1 MEEWKEYKLGDITS
15 KIGSGAT
22 PKGGKE
28 SYLGGDIAVIRSQN
42 ILDFAFT
49 NSGLA
54 YINKDQ
60 ASKLNNVEVKE
71 NDILLN
77 ITGDSVARACIVPQ
91 KILPARVNQHVAII
105 RGNDIVD
112 NKYLLYYLQH
122 IKPYLLSLSQGGATR
137 NALTKKMLED
147 LDIKVPS
154 KNVQNIIVSVLSSL
168 DDKIELNR
176 RINEN
181 LELQAQALFKSWFV
195 DFEPFKDGKL
205 VDSELGII
213 PKGWKVGTL
222 SDIIKNTISGDWGK
236 DHPQGNHV
244 RKVFCIRGADI
255 PDIKI
260 GNKGS
265 MPTRFILEKNY
276 QSKVLID
283 GDMVIEISGGSPT
296 QSTGRVCRI
305 SNRLLEKYN
314 NSIICTNFC
323 KAIKPSTG
331 YSSFLYY
338 IWEMLYNQGV
348 MFSYENGTTGI
359 KNLDINGF
367 IQKEQIVIPPISI
380 AADFEK
386 MIKVFYDKIQSN
398 GMESERLAQ
407 LRDTLLPKLMS
418 GEIKLSEIET
428 KSDE

>member
-28 SYLGGDIAVIRSQN
+28 SYLGGDIALIRSQN
-42 ILDFAFT
+42 ISDLAFT

-181 LELQAQALFKSWFV
+181 LEQQAQALFKSWFV
-195 DFEPFKDGKL
+195 DFEPFKKCEFIE
-205 VDSELGII
+205 SELGII
-213 PKGWKVGTL
+213 PKGWRVIPISEIFNFQEGPGIRNWQYVNNNGTKFINIRCINNNIINVSNANMISNEEAQGKYAHFMLNENDIVMSCSGTL
-222 SDIIKNTISGDWGK
+222 GRSAIVLKEYLPLCLNTSVIRFTPKIERQLGLLYGYLGSSLFLNKQMELATGSAQVNFGPTHLKEMSIAVPNDDILNNFSDIVNSMIIKK
-236 DHPQGNHV
+236 
-244 RKVFCIRGADI
+244 
-255 PDIKI
+255 
-260 GNKGS
+260 
-265 MPTRFILEKNY
+265 
-276 QSKVLID
+276 
-283 GDMVIEISGGSPT
+283 
-296 QSTGRVCRI
+296 
-305 SNRLLEKYN
+305 
-314 NSIICTNFC
+314 
-323 KAIKPSTG
+323 KAI
-331 YSSFLYY
+331 
-338 IWEMLYNQGV
+338 
-348 MFSYENGTTGI
+348 
-359 KNLDINGF
+359 
-367 IQKEQIVIPPISI
+367 ISEI
-380 AADFEK
+380 
-386 MIKVFYDKIQSN
+386 IHLN
-398 GMESERLAQ
+398 N

-418 GEIKLSEIET
+418 GELKFSEMET
-428 KSDE
+428 KLDE

>member
-28 SYLGGDIAVIRSQN
+28 SYLGGDIALIRSQN

-60 ASKLNNVEVKE
+60 ASRLNNVEVKE

-77 ITGDSVARACIVPQ
+77 ITGDSVARVCIVPQ

-181 LELQAQALFKSWFV
+181 LEQQAQALFKSWFV
-195 DFEPFKDGKL
+195 DFKPFKDGKF
-205 VDSELGII
+205 VDSELGMI
-213 PKGWKVGTL
+213 PEGWKVGTL

-236 DHPQGNHV
+236 DHPQGNHI

-283 GDMVIEISGGSPT
+283 GDVVIEISGGSPT

-386 MIKVFYDKIQSN
+386 MIKVFYDKVQSN
-398 GMESERLAQ
+398 GMESERLTH

-428 KSDE
+428 KLDE

>member
-28 SYLGGDIAVIRSQN
+28 SYLGGDIALIRSQN

-181 LELQAQALFKSWFV
+181 LEQQAQALFKSWFV
-195 DFEPFKDGKL
+195 DFEPFKKCEFIE
-205 VDSELGII
+205 SELGII
-213 PKGWKVGTL
+213 PKGWRVIPISEIFNFQEGPGIRNWQYVNNNGTKFINIRCINNNIINVSNANMISNEEAQGKYAHFMLNENDIVMSCSGTL
-222 SDIIKNTISGDWGK
+222 GRSAIVLKEYLPLCLNTSVIRFTPKIERQLGLLYGYLGSSLFLNKQMELASGSAQVNFGPTHLKEMSIAVPNDDILNNFSDIVNSMIIKK
-236 DHPQGNHV
+236 
-244 RKVFCIRGADI
+244 
-255 PDIKI
+255 
-260 GNKGS
+260 
-265 MPTRFILEKNY
+265 
-276 QSKVLID
+276 
-283 GDMVIEISGGSPT
+283 
-296 QSTGRVCRI
+296 
-305 SNRLLEKYN
+305 
-314 NSIICTNFC
+314 
-323 KAIKPSTG
+323 KAI
-331 YSSFLYY
+331 
-338 IWEMLYNQGV
+338 
-348 MFSYENGTTGI
+348 
-359 KNLDINGF
+359 
-367 IQKEQIVIPPISI
+367 ISEI
-380 AADFEK
+380 
-386 MIKVFYDKIQSN
+386 IHLN
-398 GMESERLAQ
+398 N

-418 GEIKLSEIET
+418 GELKFSEMET
-428 KSDE
+428 KLDE

>member
-28 SYLGGDIAVIRSQN
+28 SYLGGDIALIRSQN

-181 LELQAQALFKSWFV
+181 LEQQAQALFKSWFV
-195 DFEPFKDGKL
+195 DFEPFKKCEFIE
-205 VDSELGII
+205 SELGII
-213 PKGWKVGTL
+213 PKGWRVIPISEIFNFQEGPGIRNWQYVNNNGTKFINIRCINNNIINVSNANMISNEEAQGKYAHFMLNENDIVMSCSGTL
-222 SDIIKNTISGDWGK
+222 GRSAIVLKEYLPLCLNTSVIRFTPKIERQLGLLYGYLGSSLFLNKQMELATGSAQVNFGPTHLKEMSIAVPNDDILNNFSDIVNSMIIKK
-236 DHPQGNHV
+236 
-244 RKVFCIRGADI
+244 
-255 PDIKI
+255 
-260 GNKGS
+260 
-265 MPTRFILEKNY
+265 
-276 QSKVLID
+276 
-283 GDMVIEISGGSPT
+283 
-296 QSTGRVCRI
+296 
-305 SNRLLEKYN
+305 
-314 NSIICTNFC
+314 
-323 KAIKPSTG
+323 KAI
-331 YSSFLYY
+331 
-338 IWEMLYNQGV
+338 
-348 MFSYENGTTGI
+348 
-359 KNLDINGF
+359 
-367 IQKEQIVIPPISI
+367 ISEI
-380 AADFEK
+380 
-386 MIKVFYDKIQSN
+386 IHLN
-398 GMESERLAQ
+398 N

-418 GEIKLSEIET
+418 GELKFSEMET
-428 KSDE
+428 KLDE